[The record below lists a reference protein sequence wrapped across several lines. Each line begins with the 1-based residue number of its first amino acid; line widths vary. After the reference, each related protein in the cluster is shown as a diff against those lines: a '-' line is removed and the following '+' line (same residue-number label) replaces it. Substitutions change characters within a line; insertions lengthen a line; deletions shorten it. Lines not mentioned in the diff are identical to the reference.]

1 MQKRITEK
9 QNTRIIHVYTYQ
21 NELFWYDLVI
31 HHFEVV
37 FWKLLQ
43 STTFKGRHY
52 HNQKNKQCTWGW
64 VRIKYKRKSFQLLY
78 YFLISRY
85 SVMTS
90 YEFSKIK
97 LFSTFTWSWS
107 VAELTLDW
115 PRCILSFS
123 FLCVSRLKIHLIQM
137 LGASC
142 YFSIRW

>member
-9 QNTRIIHVYTYQ
+9 QNTRIIHVTRIKMS
-21 NELFWYDLVI
+21 LFWYDVVI

-64 VRIKYKRKSFQLLY
+64 VRIKYKRKKFS
-78 YFLISRY
+78 LIVLFSYIRY

-115 PRCILSFS
+115 TRCILSIS
-123 FLCVSRLKIHLIQM
+123 SLCFPFLKIYLIPM
-137 LGASC
+137 FGASC